1 MTILVGKKDL
11 ESELPGIHENNLAP
25 TIIPLPENKTKQP
38 CSSYPKCVYRP
49 LSNLD
54 LVMFWSKHHEWSP
67 RLRGAQEEHSWNC
80 L

>member
-11 ESELPGIHENNLAP
+11 ESELPGIHEKNLAP

-38 CSSYPKCVYRP
+38 CPSSPKCVYRP

-54 LVMFWSKHHEWSP
+54 LVMFYVP
-67 RLRGAQEEHSWNC
+67 
-80 L
+80 